1 VHLAVQFADHLQQCP
16 LVEQTRA
23 GGTLRDWAGKD
34 QIGLHG
40 RVRAKHR
47 RQPRCAQRFAAK
59 LPDGR
64 CPCPH
69 WGYVIKGR
77 LRVKYASHE
86 EVLCAGQVYYL
97 APGHIPVVEEPLEI
111 VEFSP
116 SADYEKTTA
125 ALTA

>member
-1 VHLAVQFADHLQQCP
+1 MHAA
-16 LVEQTRA
+16 
-23 GGTLRDWAGKD
+23 KD
-34 QIGLHG
+34 DLPSGIEIPDILTSRH
-40 RVRAKHR
+40 
-47 RQPRCAQRFAAK
+47 AQWGNLSVVVANIAIHDATEFFAAK

-64 CPCPH
+64 CLCPH

-86 EVLCAGQVYYL
+86 EVLCAGEVYYL